1 MMHFRCFADDQN
13 KKLILGRNILTEI
26 FLAQLLEGAVS
37 AQLVDGAVEGVEEGR
52 VFALDDRDRNVRSIF
67 GLGDQLEVGVR
78 MDVQVVVEGDGGVQG
93 GVDPAGQQQLDGLV
107 QVVHAGD
114 GGAIALRQGGIV
126 AGDGVGGALAL
137 QE

>member
-78 MDVQVVVEGDGGVQG
+78 MDVQVVVEGDVGVQG
-93 GVDPAGQQQLDGLV
+93 GVDAASGQQLDGLV
-107 QVVHAGD
+107 QRGD
-114 GGAIALRQGGIV
+114 ARWKRGCWLWSCRRGPRSS
-126 AGDGVGGALAL
+126 
-137 QE
+137 

>member
-67 GLGDQLEVGVR
+67 GLGNQLEVGVR
-78 MDVQVVVEGDGGVQG
+78 MDVQVVVEGDVGVQG
-93 GVDPAGQQQLDGLV
+93 GVDAASGQQLDGLFQRV
-107 QVVHAGD
+107 DAWT
-114 GGAIALRQGGIV
+114 V
-126 AGDGVGGALAL
+126 AP
-137 QE
+137 